1 MAVSGLTLVS
11 GVGIFVD
18 TRDLVLCLLDR
29 GLDIGFDGG
38 CQVSLLDAGVDIVIS
53 LPSGT
58 LSTEVATQGHM
69 PVRTHYF
76 YCVASACC

>member
-38 CQVSLLDAGVDIVIS
+38 C
-53 LPSGT
+53 
-58 LSTEVATQGHM
+58 
-69 PVRTHYF
+69 
-76 YCVASACC
+76 